1 VTKIL
6 YFARFRQIVGRGS
19 EELAVPASVKT
30 VADLLDFLS
39 ERDGG
44 CAAAFA
50 DRKIVKAAI
59 DRKYA
64 GFDSLIEGS
73 SEIAFFP
80 PVTGG

>member
-1 VTKIL
+1 MTKIL
-6 YFARFRQIVGRGS
+6 YFARFRQIVGRGT
-19 EELAVPASVKT
+19 EDLELPGSVKT
-30 VADLLDFLS
+30 IADVLDFLS
-39 ERDGG
+39 ARDGG

-59 DRKYA
+59 DRKNA
-64 GFDSLIEGS
+64 GFEALIEGA